1 MTNNG
6 LARSAA
12 AALRDPR
19 GVTLLELL
27 IALSM
32 FALVI
37 GGIFAFVGIG
47 GRSARLAN
55 DFLQAQPQVRA
66 ALDTAV
72 DEIRWAQSVT
82 CASAT
87 SVTLLIPQ
95 GAPFSTVGPT
105 YLVTFDYDA
114 AADTVTR
121 RENAVGAGCPPGGTG
136 EAIAFSV
143 VRPDGTNGLSFEYF
157 DSAGTSLGSTPA
169 DVSII
174 ARVRMIVATTR
185 NQVSRTFAGDA
196 ALRAR

>member
-1 MTNNG
+1 MTSNG
-6 LARSAA
+6 VVRSPAA
-12 AALRDPR
+12 GLRDAR

-27 IALSM
+27 VALSL

-37 GGIFAFVGIG
+37 GSIFAFVGTA
-47 GRSARLAN
+47 GRSARVAN

-95 GAPFSTVGPT
+95 NTPFSAASS
-105 YLVTFDYDA
+105 YLVTFAYDA

-121 RENAVGAGCPPGGTG
+121 RENATGAGCPPGGTG
-136 EAIAFSV
+136 EPIAFSV
-143 VRPDGTNGLSFEYF
+143 VRPDGTDGLIFEYF
-157 DSAGTSLGSTPA
+157 DSAGTSLGSTPP
-169 DVSII
+169 DVTII
-174 ARVRMIVATTR
+174 ARVRMIVTTTR